1 MRIPALYHA
10 HVLAFMSR
18 KDGPERAPN
27 GIPGRLGNVK
37 APKLLSTVFR
47 LVSLVLI
54 IVALF
59 LLGADMITSLER
71 GGQLMVRSLAQV
83 WAVVNPESLGAVHH
97 WLATHGG
104 SAWLD
109 SFLALPG
116 WGVTG
121 VLGVLFAFLFGRKT
135 N

>member
-1 MRIPALYHA
+1 MRKLSSSSQT
-10 HVLAFMSR
+10 LAFLSR
-18 KDGPERAPN
+18 KDGPERGPN

-54 IVALF
+54 VAALF

-71 GGQLMVRSLAQV
+71 NGQLVVRSLAQV
-83 WAVVNPESLGAVHH
+83 WAVVNPQSLGSVHH
-97 WLATHGG
+97 WLAAHGG

-121 VLGVLFAFLFGRKT
+121 VLGVLFAFLFGRRVS
-135 N
+135 

>member
-1 MRIPALYHA
+1 MRKLSSHTQA
-10 HVLAFMSR
+10 LAFLSR

-47 LVSLVLI
+47 LISLVLI
-54 IVALF
+54 VAALF

-71 GGQLMVRSLAQV
+71 GGQLMVRSLAQA
-83 WAVVNPESLGAVHH
+83 WAVVSPQSLGSVHH
-97 WLATHGG
+97 WLASHGG

-121 VLGVLFAFLFGRKT
+121 VLGVLFAFLFGRRVS
-135 N
+135 